1 MRLVLSPLMVLSIAM
16 LAGCATAPKSEQG
29 KEDLEASA
37 RSTLARLYLMD
48 ETLEPFLA
56 KSAGFAVFPGVGK
69 GGAIV
74 GGAYG
79 RGVLIENGQV
89 VGYTDLSQATIGLQ
103 LGGQKFAEVVAFER
117 SRELTEFKRGEF
129 SFTAQ
134 ASAVALKSGAA
145 KTAKYELGVA
155 VFVEPLAGLMAEAAL
170 GGQSFT
176 YQPK

>member
-1 MRLVLSPLMVLSIAM
+1 MRLVLSPLMALSIAM
-16 LAGCATAPKSEQG
+16 LAGCATAPKSQEG
-29 KEDLEASA
+29 KEDLEATA
-37 RSTLARLYLMD
+37 MQTLERLYLMD
-48 ETLEPFLA
+48 ESLKPFLDN
-56 KSAGFAVFPGVGK
+56 SAGFAIFPSVGK
-69 GGAIV
+69 GGAIF

-79 RGVLIENGQV
+79 RGVVIEKGEV
-89 VGYTDLSQATIGLQ
+89 VGYTDLSQATVGLQ
-103 LGGQKFAEVVAFER
+103 LGGQKFAEIVAFES

-155 VFVEPLAGLMAEAAL
+155 VFVEPLAGLMAEAAI

-176 YQPK
+176 FQPK